1 MTALFVFGRRVD
13 AETGYPPATEDGEV
27 LFIEST
33 AKAVLHARVVPIMR
47 DNSGIKVRTEGHT
60 DSVGADRYSQLL
72 SLRRVEAVCD
82 YLISQGIADT
92 NLSIAGY
99 DESNPIDSDG
109 TKAGRAN
116 NRRVEFVIRQ
126 SKSVHAR
133 GPKPWLAVF
142 LTEIFRISAK
152 TINSILLATG
162 KYSRLIL

>member
-1 MTALFVFGRRVD
+1 
-13 AETGYPPATEDGEV
+13 
-27 LFIEST
+27 
-33 AKAVLHARVVPIMR
+33 MR
-47 DNSGIKVRTEGHT
+47 DNSGIKVRIEGHT
-60 DSVGADRYSQLL
+60 DSVGADRYNQLL
-72 SLRRVEAVCD
+72 SLRRAEAVRD

-99 DESNPIDSDG
+99 GESNPIDSND
-109 TKAGRAN
+109 TKAGRVN

-126 SKSVHAR
+126 SKSVHVR